1 MATRDCPI
9 FWVPKMSLL
18 KSAVVR
24 AFLASAAVASIFIAL
39 VPGPGSAIAETKIS
53 GSTDAVTIDAQNS
66 TVEEILTALG
76 HEFDVHI
83 ISKANLKK
91 QITGTYGGSL
101 RHVLGE
107 VLEGYN
113 TVVKSNLGWVEV
125 TIFASDSSSAARP
138 NQVLA
143 KSEQTAQTAPGATAA
158 AGPPPSPSASSDTP
172 ALVPELRVAEGQVPT
187 LTPAES
193 NLAAPVVDPKTA
205 MMPPIPTAAAAGR
218 VPGLQPAA
226 SSAPMLPVQNSAQSQ
241 DVPISA
247 GQRESSLARDL
258 TRRQ

>member
-1 MATRDCPI
+1 MVATI
-9 FWVPKMSLL
+9 V
-18 KSAVVR
+18 
-24 AFLASAAVASIFIAL
+24 IAL
-39 VPGPGSAIAETKIS
+39 VPGPGSARAETKIS

-66 TVEEILTALG
+66 TVEEILAALG

-83 ISKANLKK
+83 ISKANLKR
-91 QITGTYGGSL
+91 QVTGTYGGSL
-101 RHVLGE
+101 RRVLVE

-113 TVVKSNLGWVEV
+113 TVVKSNLGRVEV
-125 TIFASDSSSAARP
+125 TIFASDSSSAATP

-143 KSEQTAQTAPGATAA
+143 KSEQAPQSAIAA
-158 AGPPPSPSASSDTP
+158 AGPPIPSASGDISG
-172 ALVPELRVAEGQVPT
+172 LVPELKVAEGQMPT

-205 MMPPIPTAAAAGR
+205 VMPPIPTATVAGP

-226 SSAPMLPVQNSAQSQ
+226 SSSPMLPVQSSAQSQ

-247 GQRESSLARDL
+247 GQRETSLARDL